1 MKLKNSFIC
10 FLLIVSFS
18 SVNLLA
24 DQWDGFF
31 KATGFPRKII
41 DNGTVDKGKLY
52 EASISYQISNNDG
65 IKGNFENSDTAK
77 VIVKNK
83 KGKILSTDKFLT
95 GDELRVWARQNFS
108 EIFSA
113 VLGDNPEITGDK
125 IKELTSLASLALL
138 NKKLD

>member
-1 MKLKNSFIC
+1 MKNSFIC

-41 DNGTVDKGKLY
+41 DNGTVVKGKLY
-52 EASISYQISNNDG
+52 EATVSYQISNNDG

-83 KGKILSTDKFLT
+83 KGKILSTNKFLT

-108 EIFSA
+108 EIFSS
-113 VLGDNPEITGDK
+113 VLGDNPEITADK

>member
-1 MKLKNSFIC
+1 MKKKFLFFLVMISF
-10 FLLIVSFS
+10 VSTS
-18 SVNLLA
+18 LLA

-31 KATGFPRKII
+31 KATGFPRKVI
-41 DNGTVDKGKLY
+41 DNGTVVKGKLY
-52 EASISYQISNNDG
+52 EASVSYQISNNDG

>member
-1 MKLKNSFIC
+1 LKNSFIC
-10 FLLIVSFS
+10 ILLIISFS

-24 DQWDGFF
+24 DQWDSFF

-41 DNGTVDKGKLY
+41 DNGTVVKGKLY
-52 EASISYQISNNDG
+52 EATVSYQISNNDG

-83 KGKILSTDKFLT
+83 KGKILSTNKFMT

-108 EIFSA
+108 EIFSSI
-113 VLGDNPEITGDK
+113 LGDNPEITADK

>member
-1 MKLKNSFIC
+1 MKNSFIC
-10 FLLIVSFS
+10 ILLIISFS

-24 DQWDGFF
+24 DQWDSFF

-41 DNGTVDKGKLY
+41 DNGTVVKGKLY
-52 EASISYQISNNDG
+52 EATVSYQISNNDG

-83 KGKILSTDKFLT
+83 KGKILSTNKFMT

-108 EIFSA
+108 EIFSSI
-113 VLGDNPEITGDK
+113 LGDNPEITADK

>member
-1 MKLKNSFIC
+1 MKNSFIC
-10 FLLIVSFS
+10 ILLIISFS

-41 DNGTVDKGKLY
+41 DNGTVVKGKLY
-52 EASISYQISNNDG
+52 EATVSYQISNNDG

-83 KGKILSTDKFLT
+83 KGKILSTNKFMT

-108 EIFSA
+108 EIFSSI
-113 VLGDNPEITGDK
+113 LGDNPEITADK

>member
-1 MKLKNSFIC
+1 MKRNFILI
-10 FLLIVSFS
+10 LLLVSFTS
-18 SVNLLA
+18 AFA
-24 DQWDGFF
+24 DQWDNFF
-31 KATGFPRKII
+31 KTTGFPRKVI
-41 DNGTVDKGKLY
+41 DNGSVVTGKLY
-52 EASISYQISNNDG
+52 EASVSYQISNNDG
-65 IKGNFENSDTAK
+65 IKGNFESSDTAK

-108 EIFSA
+108 EIFSS